1 MQVNRKTPRKV
12 SSKRNRAPHNFS
24 NPFKLK
30 VVKLHLEEGIPQSIV
45 ASECNIATSSVY
57 RWVKLYEEL
66 GESGLYRGN
75 RNLVSQKKI
84 PQSVTE
90 KIIETKKN
98 NPEYGVKRISNL

>member
-1 MQVNRKTPRKV
+1 MQVSRKTSRKV

-84 PQSVTE
+84 HLICGGHGKE
-90 KIIETKKN
+90 KILLFLEYLKK
-98 NPEYGVKRISNL
+98 V